1 MSFVHNLLSKLKDL
15 LSKST
20 MVDSQLVTYFIL
32 SSVKTR
38 RVTLRK
44 SFTVIEVSQYWVF
57 QDLNF
62 INDLNLRPSV
72 MESFIFL
79 FDILWFIFVDRFTPG
94 DP

>member
-1 MSFVHNLLSKLKDL
+1 
-15 LSKST
+15 